1 MSAAGIFFIGV
12 FTFILLVIFV
22 YFSYI
27 EMKKAGAQGERGVLS
42 DLATRTSGPMHV
54 LVATDGSPCSDLAV
68 QRAAERQ
75 WPAGTRVEVVTIV
88 HTNVPPV
95 PDPALAFVAAR
106 QDDLHEQRRRA
117 PEHLRRAER
126 CLTTAGVP
134 VSSRILEGSP
144 ARVII
149 DEAQRLG
156 SDLIIVGSHGYGPV
170 RRHLIGSVSQEVA
183 QHAPC
188 SVEIVKCAHLEA
200 GVAADAGA
208 GAHAASSTPH

>member
-1 MSAAGIFFIGV
+1 M
-12 FTFILLVIFV
+12 
-22 YFSYI
+22 
-27 EMKKAGAQGERGVLS
+27 
-42 DLATRTSGPMHV
+42 
-54 LVATDGSPCSDLAV
+54 

-88 HTNVPPV
+88 HTNVPPL
-95 PDPALAFVAAR
+95 PDPAMAFVAAR
-106 QDDLHEQRRRA
+106 EDDLHEQRRMA

-134 VSSRILEGSP
+134 VSGRILEGSP

-149 DEAQRLG
+149 DEARQIDA
-156 SDLIIVGSHGYGPV
+156 DLIIVGSHGYGPV
-170 RRHLIGSVSQEVA
+170 RRHLIGSVSQEIA

-200 GVAADAGA
+200 GAPADARA
-208 GAHAASSTPH
+208 GAAAGAAPH